1 MHAAYACFAA
11 YASIETSAVS
21 PVRIVISG
29 CSGAGKSTLL
39 AEMARRGHAC
49 MDEPGRAI
57 VREEVAR
64 GGTALPWIDMAAFAR
79 RCLDRAVAQFD
90 AADGPGPVF
99 FDRSI
104 IDAVTALARL
114 GPLAVEDAALARS
127 RRYDR
132 VILAPPWRELFAGDA
147 ERRHD
152 FAEAVAEYDA
162 LCAAYPAWGYGVS
175 DLPRLPVAQR
185 VDFLEG
191 ALAAAGPP

>member
-1 MHAAYACFAA
+1 
-11 YASIETSAVS
+11 
-21 PVRIVISG
+21 
-29 CSGAGKSTLL
+29 
-39 AEMARRGHAC
+39 
-49 MDEPGRAI
+49 MDEPGREI
-57 VREEVAR
+57 VREELAR

-114 GPLAVEDAALARS
+114 ASASAEDEALAGS

-132 VILAPPWRELFAGDA
+132 VFLAPPWQELFAEDA

-152 FAEAVAEYDA
+152 FAAAVEEYEA
-162 LCAAYPAWGYGVS
+162 LCAAYPARSYAVTA
-175 DLPRLPVAQR
+175 LPRLPVVERA
-185 VDFLEG
+185 DYLED
-191 ALAAAGPP
+191 ALKDAGVP